1 MAAVSLALSSSY
13 CFSEVRG
20 TTNNAAANGL
30 QWDMTDVLPPQAGLQ
45 VGGVIYRYT
54 VEKDPNGDLQV
65 HIQNENA
72 IDGGYVF
79 RETDDWSQLPGST
92 INKVVPLNNIPR
104 EYFGN
109 GSIELDGEGQI
120 VDPNVRY
127 AYNFDP
133 CYVILTNPECP
144 GYAQALYDWLK
155 EQGLLDNQLNP
166 DDPFYDEWVQM
177 MLERETDVDED
188 EEETTE
194 RTEED
199 EGEEDPIEALNANVD
214 IEGFVDGER
223 QSAMIDALS
232 SVPNFESYVTV
243 TIPGGVYEETIKLE
257 DAELPD
263 NPRALNSLARD
274 ELHRQMV
281 RSQYDK

>member
-1 MAAVSLALSSSY
+1 
-13 CFSEVRG
+13 
-20 TTNNAAANGL
+20 
-30 QWDMTDVLPPQAGLQ
+30 MTDVLPPQAGLQ

-79 RETDDWSQLPGST
+79 RETDNWSQLPGST

-120 VDPNVRY
+120 VDPDVRY

-232 SVPNFESYVTV
+232 SVPNFESYVTA
-243 TIPGGVYEETIKLE
+243 TIPGGVYEETITLE